1 MHGEAKALGELWIE
15 RIRMFV
21 PKIKISL
28 MKESS

>member
-1 MHGEAKALGELWIE
+1 MHGEAKALRELWIE